1 MAKQMMF
8 DDEARRKVLAGI
20 RKLAGAVKVTLG
32 PSGRNV
38 IYERKGGAPQAT
50 KDGVTVSKEVELA
63 DPFENIGAKLANAAA
78 DKTNDVAGDGT
89 TTSAVLAE
97 AIYAEGLKLITA
109 GANPALVKKGMDQ
122 AVEAAV
128 AAIKKLSRPV
138 KTTEDY
144 RNIALIAA
152 HGDQTVADLVAKA
165 MEKVGKEGVI
175 TVEESKS
182 YETSIELVEGLQFD
196 KGYISPYFVNKPE
209 RLTAEYDDPLIL
221 LSDRKISNLKEFV
234 PLLEQVVQSGRPL
247 VIICEDVE
255 GEALAALVVNRLR
268 GSLQAVAVKAPAFGD
283 RRKAMLQDMAILTG
297 GNVVTEDLGVRLDTL
312 KLSDLGTASK
322 VKVEKEK
329 CTIIGGGGDK
339 KQLETRIQELR
350 TSIQKTTSQ
359 YDKEKYEERMAK
371 LTGGVA
377 ILKVGGATEAEM
389 KERKFRVDDA
399 VHAARAAAEEGI
411 VPGGGLASLRAGDA
425 AAKLGLEG
433 DEALGARVIAK
444 ALEAPMATIASN
456 AGYDPSMVIAETR
469 EKGGNVGLNAG
480 NGEWGDLL
488 EAGVVDAAKVTRTAL
503 QNAASVTSLLL
514 TSRTVIVELKENKKK
529 VAGAVK

>member
-8 DDEARRKVLAGI
+8 DEEARRKVMAGI
-20 RKLAGAVKVTLG
+20 QKLAGAVKVTLG

-38 IYERKGGAPQAT
+38 IYERKGGMPQAT
-50 KDGVTVSKEVELA
+50 KDGVTVSKEIELG
-63 DPFENIGAKLANAAA
+63 DPFENIGAKMANAAA

-97 AIYAEGLKLITA
+97 AIYAEGLKIITS
-109 GANPALVKKGMDQ
+109 GANPVLVKRGMDK

-128 AAIKKLSRPV
+128 AAIQKLSRPV

-152 HGDQTVADLVAKA
+152 HGDTTVADLVAQA

-182 YETSIELVEGLQFD
+182 FQTSIELVEGLQFE

-209 RLTAEYDDPLIL
+209 TLSAEYDDPLIL

-234 PLLEQVVQSGRPL
+234 PLLEQVAQAGRPL

-268 GSLQAVAVKAPAFGD
+268 GVIQTVAVKAPAFGD
-283 RRKAMLQDMAILTG
+283 RRKAMLQDIAILCG
-297 GNVVTEDLGVRLDTL
+297 GNVVTEDLGIRLDTL
-312 KLSDLGTASK
+312 KLSDLGTAAR

-329 CTIIGGGGDK
+329 CTIVGGGGDK
-339 KQLETRIQELR
+339 KAIQTRIEELR
-350 TSIQKTTSQ
+350 MSIKKTTSE
-359 YDKEKYEERMAK
+359 YDREKYEERMAK

-377 ILKVGGATEAEM
+377 ILKVGGATETEM

-399 VHAARAAAEEGI
+399 VHAARAAAQEGI
-411 VPGGGLASLRAGDA
+411 VPGGGLASLRAADA
-425 AAKLGLEG
+425 VAKLNLPD
-433 DEALGARVIAK
+433 DEALGARIIAK
-444 ALEAPMATIASN
+444 ALESPMATIASN
-456 AGYDPSMVIAETR
+456 AGHDPSMVIAETR
-469 EKGGNVGLNAG
+469 ERGGNVGLNAG
-480 NGEWGDLL
+480 TGEWVDLVQ
-488 EAGVVDAAKVTRTAL
+488 AGVIDAAKVTRAAL

-514 TSRTVIVELKENKKK
+514 TSKTVIVELKDNKKK
-529 VAGAVK
+529 VSGAVK

>member
-8 DDEARRKVLAGI
+8 DEEARRKILAGI
-20 RKLAGAVKVTLG
+20 QKLSGAVKVTLG

-38 IYERKGGAPQAT
+38 IYERKGGSPQAT
-50 KDGVTVSKEVELA
+50 KDGVTVSKEIELA
-63 DPFENIGAKLANAAA
+63 DPFENVGAKMANAAA

-97 AIYAEGLKLITA
+97 AIYAEGLKVIAA
-109 GANPALVKKGMDQ
+109 GANPVLVKRGMDK
-122 AVEAAV
+122 AV
-128 AAIKKLSRPV
+128 AAGVEAIQKLSRPV
-138 KTTEDY
+138 KTTADY

-152 HGDQTVADLVAKA
+152 HGDTAVADLVAQA

-182 YETSIELVEGLQFD
+182 FKTEIELVEGLQFD
-196 KGYISPYFVNKPE
+196 KGYISPYFVNKPQS
-209 RLTAEYDDPLIL
+209 LTAEYDDPLIL
-221 LSDRKISNLKEFV
+221 YSDRKISNLKEFV
-234 PLLEQVVQSGRPL
+234 PLLEQVAQAGRPL

-268 GSLQAVAVKAPAFGD
+268 GVIQAVAVKAPAFGD

-297 GNVVTEDLGVRLDTL
+297 GKVVTEDLGVRLDTV
-312 KLSDLGTASK
+312 KLSDLGTAAK

-329 CTIIGGGGDK
+329 TTIIGGGGAK
-339 KQLETRIQELR
+339 KDIELRIEELR
-350 TSIQKTTSQ
+350 TSIKKTTSE
-359 YDKEKYEERMAK
+359 YDKEKYEERMSK
-371 LTGGVA
+371 MTGGVA
-377 ILKVGGATEAEM
+377 ILKVGGVTEAEM

-399 VHAARAAAEEGI
+399 VHAARAAAQEGV
-411 VPGGGLASLRAGDA
+411 VPGGGLASLRAADA
-425 AAKLGLEG
+425 IAKLKLED
-433 DEALGARVIAK
+433 DEALGAKAVAK

-456 AGYDPSMVIAETR
+456 AGFDPSTVVAETR
-469 EKGGNVGLNAG
+469 ERGGNVGLNAG
-480 NGEWGDLL
+480 TGEWGDLF
-488 EAGVVDAAKVTRTAL
+488 EAGVIDAAKVTRTAL

-529 VAGAVK
+529 VSGAVK

>member
-1 MAKQMMF
+1 
-8 DDEARRKVLAGI
+8 
-20 RKLAGAVKVTLG
+20 VKVTLG

-38 IYERKGGAPQAT
+38 IYERKGGSPQAT
-50 KDGVTVSKEVELA
+50 KDGVTVSKEIELA
-63 DPFENIGAKLANAAA
+63 DPFENVGAKMANAAA

-97 AIYAEGLKLITA
+97 SIYAEGLKVISA
-109 GANPALVKKGMDQ
+109 GANPVLVKRGMDKAVAA
-122 AVEAAV
+122 AVEA
-128 AAIKKLSRPV
+128 IQRLSRPV
-138 KTTEDY
+138 KTSDDY

-152 HGDQTVADLVAKA
+152 HGDTAVADLVAQA

-182 YETSIELVEGLQFD
+182 FTTEIELVEGLQFD
-196 KGYISPYFVNKPE
+196 KGYISPYFVNKPQT
-209 RLTAEYDDPLIL
+209 LTAEYDDPLIL
-221 LSDRKISNLKEFV
+221 FSDRKISNLKEFV
-234 PLLEQVVQSGRPL
+234 PLLEQVAQAGRPL

-268 GSLQAVAVKAPAFGD
+268 GVIQAVAVKAPAFGD

-297 GNVVTEDLGVRLDTL
+297 GKVVTEDLGVRLDTV
-312 KLSDLGTASK
+312 KLTDLGTAAK

-329 CTIIGGGGDK
+329 TTIIGGGGAK
-339 KQLETRIQELR
+339 KDIETRIEELR
-350 TSIQKTTSQ
+350 TSIKKTTSE
-359 YDKEKYEERMAK
+359 YDKEKYEERMSK

-399 VHAARAAAEEGI
+399 VHAARAAAQEGI
-411 VPGGGLASLRAGDA
+411 VPGGGLASLRAADA
-425 AAKLGLEG
+425 ISKLKLED
-433 DEALGARVIAK
+433 DEALGAKAVAK

-456 AGYDPSMVIAETR
+456 AGFDPSTVVAETR
-469 EKGGNVGLNAG
+469 ERGGNIGLNAG
-480 NGEWGDLL
+480 TGEWGDLFA
-488 EAGVVDAAKVTRTAL
+488 AGVIDAAKVTRTAL

-529 VAGAVK
+529 VSGAVK

>member
-8 DDEARRKVLAGI
+8 DEEARRKVLAGI
-20 RKLAGAVKVTLG
+20 QKLAGAVKVTLG

-38 IYERKGGAPQAT
+38 IYERKGGSPQAT
-50 KDGVTVSKEVELA
+50 KDGVTVSKEIELA
-63 DPFENIGAKLANAAA
+63 DPFENIGAKMANAAA

-97 AIYAEGLKLITA
+97 AIYAEGLKIITS
-109 GANPALVKKGMDQ
+109 GANPVLVKRGMDKAVET
-122 AVEAAV
+122 AVEA
-128 AAIKKLSRPV
+128 IKKMSRPI

-152 HGDQTVADLVAKA
+152 HGDGTVADLVAKA

-175 TVEESKS
+175 TVEESKGF
-182 YETSIELVEGLQFD
+182 ETSIELVEGLQFD
-196 KGYISPYFVNKPE
+196 KGYISPYFVNKPQT
-209 RLTAEYDDPLIL
+209 LSAEYDDPLIL
-221 LSDRKISNLKEFV
+221 YSDRKISNLKEFV
-234 PLLEQVVQSGRPL
+234 PLLEQVAQAGRPL

-268 GSLQAVAVKAPAFGD
+268 GILQAVAVKAPAFGD

-297 GNVVTEDLGVRLDTL
+297 GKVVTEDLGVRLDQV
-312 KLSDLGTASK
+312 KLTDLGTAKK

-329 CTIIGGGGDK
+329 TTIIGGGGDK
-339 KQLETRIQELR
+339 KEIDLRIEELR
-350 TSIQKTTSQ
+350 ASIKKTTSE
-359 YDKEKYEERMAK
+359 YDKEKFEERMSK

-399 VHAARAAAEEGI
+399 VHAARAAAQEGI

-425 AAKLGLEG
+425 VAKMKLED
-433 DEALGARVIAK
+433 DEALGAKIIAK
-444 ALEAPMATIASN
+444 ALEAPMATIALN
-456 AGYDPSMVIAETR
+456 AGFDPSMVVAETR

-480 NGEWGDLL
+480 TGEWGDLVD
-488 EAGVVDAAKVTRTAL
+488 AGVIDAAKVTRTAL

-514 TSRTVIVELKENKKK
+514 TSKSIIVELKDNKKK

>member
-8 DDEARRKVLAGI
+8 DDEARRKVLQGI
-20 RKLAGAVKVTLG
+20 KKLAGAVKVTLG

-38 IYERKGGAPQAT
+38 IYERKGGSPQAT
-50 KDGVTVSKEVELA
+50 KDGVTVSKEIELS
-63 DPFENIGAKLANAAA
+63 DPFENVGAKMANAAA

-89 TTSAVLAE
+89 TASAVLAE
-97 AIYAEGLKLITA
+97 AIYAEGLKIITS
-109 GANPALVKKGMDQ
+109 GANPALVKSGMDK

-165 MEKVGKEGVI
+165 MERVGKEGVI

-182 YETSIELVEGLQFD
+182 YKTEIELVEGLQFD

-209 RLTAEYDDPLIL
+209 TLTAEYDDPLIL

-234 PLLEQVVQSGRPL
+234 PLLEQVVQAGRPL
-247 VIICEDVE
+247 VIVCEDVE

-268 GSLQAVAVKAPAFGD
+268 GMLQAVAVKAPAFGD
-283 RRKAMLQDMAILTG
+283 RRKAMLQDIAILTG

-312 KLSDLGTASK
+312 KLSDLGTAAR

-329 CTIIGGGGDK
+329 CTIVGGGGDK
-339 KQLETRIQELR
+339 KQIASRIEELR
-350 TSIQKTTSQ
+350 SSIKKTTSE
-359 YDKEKYEERMAK
+359 YDREKYEERMAK

-399 VHAARAAAEEGI
+399 VHAARAAAQEGI
-411 VPGGGLASLRAGDA
+411 IPGGGLASLRAA
-425 AAKLGLEG
+425 EAVLKLGLEG
-433 DEALGARVIAK
+433 DEQLAARVIAK

-456 AGYDPSMVIAETR
+456 AGYDASMVIAETR
-469 EKGGNVGLNAG
+469 EKGGNVGLNAAT
-480 NGEWGDLL
+480 GEWGDLF
-488 EAGVVDAAKVTRTAL
+488 EAGVIDAAKVTRCAL

-529 VAGAVK
+529 VSGAVK

>member
-8 DDEARRKVLAGI
+8 DEEARRKILAGI

-38 IYERKGGAPQAT
+38 IYERKGGSPQAT
-50 KDGVTVSKEVELA
+50 KDGVTVSKEIELS
-63 DPFENIGAKLANAAA
+63 DPFENIGAKMANAAA

-109 GANPALVKKGMDQ
+109 GANPVLVKRGIDK

-152 HGDQTVADLVAKA
+152 HGDATVADLVAKA

-182 YETSIELVEGLQFD
+182 FQTSIELVEGLQFD

-209 RLTAEYDDPLIL
+209 TLCAEYDDPLIL
-221 LSDRKISNLKEFV
+221 LSDRKISNLKEFI
-234 PLLEQVVQSGRPL
+234 PLLEQVAQTGRPL

-268 GSLQAVAVKAPAFGD
+268 GMLQTVAVKAPAFGD
-283 RRKAMLQDMAILTG
+283 RRKAMLQDIGILTG

-312 KLSDLGTASK
+312 KLSDLGTAK
-322 VKVEKEK
+322 RVKVEKEK
-329 CTIIGGGGDK
+329 CTIVGGGGDK
-339 KQLETRIQELR
+339 KAIELRIDELR
-350 TSIQKTTSQ
+350 TSIKKTTSE

-377 ILKVGGATEAEM
+377 ILKVGGATETEM

-399 VHAARAAAEEGI
+399 VHAARAAAQEGI
-411 VPGGGLASLRAGDA
+411 VPGGGLASLRAA
-425 AAKLGLEG
+425 EAVAKLKLED

-456 AGYDPSMVIAETR
+456 AGFDPSMVIAETR
-469 EKGGNVGLNAG
+469 ERGGNMGLNAG
-480 NGEWGDLL
+480 TGEWVDLL
-488 EAGVVDAAKVTRTAL
+488 EAGVIDAAKVTRVAL

-514 TSRTVIVELKENKKK
+514 TSKSVIVELKDNKKK